1 MQRMSRGSPPAVSGA
16 VVAAPDRYF
25 SNGRQIS
32 EPPVATGRK
41 ACARDCLVDSIRSH
55 INDRLDCQRLSPATI
70 QAAFQVSRATLYRM
84 FGAEGGLARYIR
96 RCRLQEAS
104 VILVRIPE
112 RPIIEI
118 AYAAG
123 FRSASDFSRAFR
135 RAHGMTPRDFR
146 RQGELR
152 KPA

>member
-1 MQRMSRGSPPAVSGA
+1 MQRMSSGSRPALSGA
-16 VVAAPDRYF
+16 IVAAPDRYF
-25 SNGRQIS
+25 SNGRQVS
-32 EPPVATGRK
+32 EPPATTRRQ
-41 ACARDCLVDSIRSH
+41 AAERDCRIDSIRSY
-55 INDRLDCQRLSPATI
+55 INDRLDWQRLSPATI

-96 RCRLQEAS
+96 SCRLQEAS

-146 RQGELR
+146 CQGER
-152 KPA
+152 QAAS